1 MAGERLPAKLSL
13 RSKLWFLRTEKC
25 SKTATSHMQT
35 VRRNLM
41 KQVIY
46 ILFLLSFTVVLAQSD
61 SYKKVRIEFLPSF
74 ISSSFLDINF
84 SNSYAILRLDTSSK
98 SHRIRLT
105 ESEQSN
111 LMKAIHSLVSESR
124 PPIDTVKVIGGNGEQ
139 ETIVIDGRL
148 SEDGMSTRIIL
159 ECSNIKEFGN
169 SYSKSESE
177 QLAKIISLLK
187 TKFPKMAYLREL
199 DEYIKY

>member
-1 MAGERLPAKLSL
+1 
-13 RSKLWFLRTEKC
+13 
-25 SKTATSHMQT
+25 
-35 VRRNLM
+35 M